1 MRILNIFFTFFFYT
15 WCVAQSGT
23 GGGYVVSTG
32 GDSSCIISGT
42 RAQLLALRASNSLDR
57 GCSYLLTDHL
67 QGRLVVGTTILL
79 SAISINEFSENV
91 SINTTYDNEGW
102 RGIYDIDRSLVLE
115 LQDNRNNIA
124 RGFNGAV
131 AVKPEEI
138 KIEQK
143 K

>member
-1 MRILNIFFTFFFYT
+1 MN
-15 WCVAQSGT
+15 
-23 GGGYVVSTG
+23 
-32 GDSSCIISGT
+32 
-42 RAQLLALRASNSLDR
+42 LAN
-57 GCSYLLTDHL
+57 
-67 QGRLVVGTTILL
+67 
-79 SAISINEFSENV
+79 
-91 SINTTYDNEGW
+91 INTTYDNEGW